1 MGATILSERG
11 GGRTPPTGASE
22 TRILPAMQRARIHR
36 GGVLAKVLVVL
47 VLVVVLAVVGAVVFL
62 DSIVKTGIA
71 AAGTHALGA
80 KTAVRSVS
88 IGIVSGKTSVEGLV
102 VDNPKG
108 YSDAKFVELGSIAVD
123 AGLSSFTGEKIVI
136 DRVALADLVVEIEKG
151 ADGTLNVNAIADH
164 LKEVTGTGGEPAEK
178 PDEKPA
184 EPAGESKE
192 AVVKELR
199 LERIRV
205 NLRNLVGG
213 KDGVVEVKLPD
224 IVLRD
229 LSSKGGVDV
238 LASELSGVVVGSVMQ
253 AVIAANIEGLGSEV
267 IGGLQNAVGGI
278 GEAIGGAL
286 EGAVTKGVEEV
297 GAALEG
303 VGQKLGE
310 SLGDLGKGVTEGAGK
325 MLEGAGE
332 SLEKGVGGA
341 LKGLGDGLF
350 GGGKKDEKKDEKK

>member
-1 MGATILSERG
+1 MGATILAEPG

-62 DSIVKTGIA
+62 DSIVKAGIA

-164 LKEVTGTGGEPAEK
+164 LKEVTGAGGEPAGKPEEK
-178 PDEKPA
+178 PG

-199 LERIRV
+199 LERIKV

-278 GEAIGGAL
+278 GEAMGGAL

-297 GAALEG
+297 GAALEDM
-303 VGQKLGE
+303 GQKLGE
-310 SLGDLGKGVTEGAGK
+310 TLGEKFGDLGKRVGDAAGEA
-325 MLEGAGE
+325 LEGAGE
-332 SLEKGVGGA
+332 AIKKGVGDA
-341 LKGLGDGLF
+341 LKGLGDGLLD
-350 GGGKKDEKKDEKK
+350 GGKKDEKK